1 MADWREQ
8 LRNALGLSG
17 QESPEEVEVVVRGQV
32 VTAPRMGSVAE
43 LFQELGLDSKEFL
56 ALNLDTAE
64 VLGEDEP
71 VPSRVGIV
79 PLRVDG

>member
-1 MADWREQ
+1 MI
-8 LRNALGLSG
+8 SG

-32 VTAPRMGSVAE
+32 VTAPRMESVAE
-43 LFQELGLDSKEFL
+43 LFQELGLDSRNFL

-71 VPSRVGIV
+71 VP
-79 PLRVDG
+79 LRVDG